1 MGDPVPCVYEFFPAH
16 LEVRRDATQARL
28 GPPRGVAPIAVASA
42 PGRDRR
48 LRVPVEGF
56 ATCARVRGA
65 LIHHGEVA
73 ALCVAHGVEA
83 LLSRD
88 RDLSLFPEL
97 AIQDPLAAP

>member
-1 MGDPVPCVYEFFPAH
+1 M
-16 LEVRRDATQARL
+16 L
-28 GPPRGVAPIAVASA
+28 
-42 PGRDRR
+42 
-48 LRVPVEGF
+48 EGF

-73 ALCVAHGVEA
+73 ALGVAHGVEA

-88 RDLSLFPEL
+88 RDVSLFPEL